1 MKGLFVLACLGCGLL
16 GMSAH
21 AQELV
26 KQVRARLVDAPLV
39 RGQFEQKKTVAGF
52 KKPLVSKGDFLLARG
67 QGVLWNTRTPFAS
80 TLTLT
85 RKSLSAEQ
93 GPGGAAYH
101 LDSAKEPAL
110 AAMNELLFAL
120 LAGDVASL
128 RQRFKVEG
136 TLVGATG
143 WRLELTPTDAGLARI
158 FKSIHLEGDEYV
170 RQVRMEETRG
180 DSSVILFGQLARTP
194 PPDATEAKRLGE

>member
-1 MKGLFVLACLGCGLL
+1 VKAHFILACLGCALL
-16 GMSAH
+16 GLSAH
-21 AQELV
+21 AKDLV
-26 KQVRARLVDAPLV
+26 EDVRARLVDAPVV
-39 RGQFEQKKTVAGF
+39 RGRFEQRKSVAGF

-101 LDSAKEPAL
+101 LDSSKEPAL
-110 AAMNELLFAL
+110 EAMNELLFAL
-120 LAGDVASL
+120 LAVDVSTL

-136 TLVGATG
+136 TLVGPTG

-170 RQVRMEETRG
+170 RQVRLEETRG
-180 DSSVILFGQLARTP
+180 DSSVILFDQLARTP
-194 PPDATEAKRLGE
+194 PPDATEAGRLGK

>member
-1 MKGLFVLACLGCGLL
+1 MKPLFIWACLSCALL
-16 GMSAH
+16 SVSAH
-21 AQELV
+21 AQDLV
-26 KQVRARLVDAPLV
+26 KDVRARLVDAPLV
-39 RGQFEQKKTVAGF
+39 RGRFEQRKSVAGF
-52 KKPLVSKGDFLLARG
+52 KKPLVSRGDFLLVRD

-101 LDSAKEPAL
+101 LDASKEPAL

-120 LAGDVASL
+120 LAVDLSTL

-136 TLVGATG
+136 ELVGSTG
-143 WRLELTPTDAGLARI
+143 WRLELTPTDAALARI
-158 FKSIHLEGDEYV
+158 FKRIHLEGDEYA
-170 RQVRMEETRG
+170 RQVRLEETRG
-180 DSSVILFGQLARTP
+180 DSSVILFDQLARTP
-194 PPDATEAKRLGE
+194 PPDAAEAERLGK